1 MSYTD
6 WDLVDVRATGHGQKG
21 LFARRALD
29 AGTVIGAYDGRAE
42 SVPLRDGTLDLSATP
57 WQHADLIQLT
67 RTGDR
72 VLVLA
77 PVGGFG
83 GIDYANHSCR
93 PNAEVV
99 RGVVL
104 RTSRAIVA
112 DEEITWDYRS
122 SDVLPEGIPCWCDPP
137 GCTI

>member
-6 WDLVDVRATGHGQKG
+6 WDLVDVRACAGGQKG

-29 AGTVIGAYDGRAE
+29 AGAVIGAYDGRAAL
-42 SVPLRDGTLDLSATP
+42 VPVRDGALDLSGTP
-57 WQHADLIQLT
+57 WAHADLIQLA
-67 RTGDR
+67 RTQTGA
-72 VLVLA
+72 LVLA
-77 PVGGFG
+77 PIGAFG

-104 RTSRAIVA
+104 RTSRPVA
-112 DEEITWDYRS
+112 AGEEITWDYRS
-122 SDVLPEGIPCWCDPP
+122 SDVMPEGIPCWCDPP